1 MLWKSACLGVH
12 GLVTASPNPT
22 ALRPEFDR
30 QMHYCDHNATSP
42 LRPEV
47 KAAMERALAVGGNP
61 SSVHGAGRQARA
73 MIDQAREQVATLV
86 GCRAQDVIFTSG
98 GTESNALALRGIIEG
113 ALDAGE
119 RITRLFVST
128 IEHDSVL
135 ATAAMLGERIPGLR
149 VEIVPVTTSGVVD
162 IEVLRV
168 ALREGK
174 GRALIAVMAANNET
188 GVIQPTAEISAL
200 AKDVGALLFVDAVQT
215 AGKIEMDLS
224 VADCLSLSAH
234 KLGAAQGVGALIV
247 KESVPFAAQTLGGGQ
262 ERGLRTGTENVS
274 GIAGFGVAVSL
285 PRVDAA
291 ALRDRF
297 ENALPR
303 SAIVFGATALRLAN
317 TSNFALPGITAETA
331 VMALDLDGV
340 MISSGAACSSGKVKP
355 SHVLKAMGVSDDL
368 ARCALRVSFGW
379 NSTEDDVDAAL
390 ASITRLVA
398 RVEKREAA

>member
-1 MLWKSACLGVH
+1 MARPK
-12 GLVTASPNPT
+12 PI

-61 SSVHGAGRQARA
+61 SSVHGAGRKARA
-73 MIDQAREQVATLV
+73 MIEQAREHVATLV
-86 GCRAQDVIFTSG
+86 GSRAQDVIFTSG
-98 GTESNALALRGIIEG
+98 GTEANALALRGIIEG

-119 RITRLFVST
+119 RITRLFVSA

-135 ATAAMLGERIPGLR
+135 AAATMLGERVPGLR

-162 IEVLRV
+162 IEMLRV

-174 GRALIAVMAANNET
+174 GRALVAVMAANNET
-188 GVIQPTAEISAL
+188 GVIQPIAEISVL
-200 AKDVGALLFVDAVQT
+200 AKEAGALLFVDAVQA
-215 AGKIEMDLS
+215 AGKIEMNFS

-234 KLGAAQGVGALIV
+234 KFGATQGVGALIV

-262 ERGLRTGTENVS
+262 ERGLRAGTENVS
-274 GIAGFGVAVSL
+274 GIVGFGVAASA
-285 PRVDAA
+285 PRVDVA
-291 ALRDRF
+291 ALRERF
-297 ENALPR
+297 ENSLPR
-303 SAIVFGATALRLAN
+303 SAIVFGANVPRLAN
-317 TSNFALPGITAETA
+317 TSNFALPWVAAETA

-368 ARCALRVSFGW
+368 ARYALRVSFGW

-390 ASITRLVA
+390 ASIGRLVA